1 MQTVAILPAQISLTG
16 DHLDAA
22 VTLGVAAGIGL
33 LVGAERERRKGS
45 GKGRAAAG
53 VRTFALVGLLGGL
66 SAVLGGEA
74 ALLVAGLFVVAAAA
88 LSYVMGDREDPGIT
102 TEVALVVVFLLG
114 ALAEE
119 AAELAAAVGVA
130 ITILLASRQRL
141 HRFVSRTLTE
151 DEVHDFLLFAGAA
164 MVVLPLVPNEAVGPF
179 GVFNPFRMWLLVVLV
194 MGVSGAGY
202 VAMRAA
208 GPSVGLALSG
218 LAAGFVSSS
227 ATIGAMG
234 TRAREQRALLQPCV
248 AGAVLSTVA
257 TVVQMALVVGAT
269 NEATLRELGA
279 PLALGGIAATGYG
292 MAFAIQAF
300 RGGQGEEIHPGRAFS
315 LRTAMVFASTLTAIL
330 FLAAAL
336 QEWLGEDGVAI
347 AAAAGGFAD
356 THAPAISVATLVA
369 NGRLTADQA
378 LMPILLAFTTNS
390 LTKIVLAMTGGGRRF
405 ALRVVPGVV
414 LVLAAAWGG
423 SLL

>member
-1 MQTVAILPAQISLTG
+1 MFLPFAQVSLTG
-16 DHLDAA
+16 SQLDDGL
-22 VTLGVAAGIGL
+22 TLAIAAGIGL
-33 LVGAERERRKGS
+33 LVGVERERRKGA

-66 SAVLGGEA
+66 SAILGGQA
-74 ALLVAGLFVVAAAA
+74 ALLIAGLFVGVAAA

-114 ALAEE
+114 ALAEQSP
-119 AAELAAAVGVA
+119 ELAAAVGVA
-130 ITILLASRQRL
+130 VTILLAARQRL
-141 HRFVSRTLTE
+141 HRFVQATLTE

-164 MVVLPLVPNEAVGPF
+164 MVVLPLVPNETVGPF
-179 GVFNPFRMWLLVVLV
+179 DVFNPFRMWLLVVLV
-194 MGVSGAGY
+194 MAVSGAGY

-234 TRAREQRALLQPCV
+234 SRSREQRELLLPCV

-257 TVVQMALVVGAT
+257 TVVQMAIVVGASD
-269 NEATLRELGA
+269 ESTLRELA
-279 PLALGGIAATGYG
+279 IPLVLGGIAAAGYG
-292 MAFAIQAF
+292 LVFALQAF
-300 RGGQGEEIHPGRAFS
+300 RGGIGEEIQPGRAFS
-315 LRTAMVFASTLTAIL
+315 LRTAVIFAATLTAIL

-336 QEWLGEDGVAI
+336 QEWLGDSGVAV

-356 THAPAISVATLVA
+356 THAPAISVAALVA
-369 NGRLTADQA
+369 NGRLEPDQA
-378 LMPILLAFTTNS
+378 VIPILLALSTNS
-390 LTKIVLAMTGGGRRF
+390 LTKVVLAMTAGRAPF
-405 ALRVVPGVV
+405 ALRVVPGV
-414 LVLAAAWGG
+414 LIVLAVIWAGAFIEFD
-423 SLL
+423 